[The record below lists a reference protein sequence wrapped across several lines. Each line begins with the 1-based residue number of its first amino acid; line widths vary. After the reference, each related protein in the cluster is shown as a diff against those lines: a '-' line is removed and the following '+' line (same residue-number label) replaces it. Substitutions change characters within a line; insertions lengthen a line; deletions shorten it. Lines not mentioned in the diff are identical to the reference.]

1 MFLLDWPGQSA
12 VIVRDFETFETRLA
26 YALFIR
32 QQGRG
37 WGHAVAALMQ
47 PSWGDGRFV
56 VVHLSLKWIVEQRRL
71 VWKKLT
77 EGSIAEKVANT
88 IVGVGEP
95 SIDPQVVLS
104 LLVHLDSG
112 SYFICFAVTHRL
124 IAGERIL
131 VQLQRT
137 RVWAKHNALHS
148 LSV

>member
-1 MFLLDWPGQSA
+1 
-12 VIVRDFETFETRLA
+12 
-26 YALFIR
+26 
-32 QQGRG
+32 
-37 WGHAVAALMQ
+37 MQ
-47 PSWGDGRFV
+47 PSWGDGRLV

-104 LLVHLDSG
+104 LLVHLDSR

-137 RVWAKHNALHS
+137 SVWAKHNALHS
-148 LSV
+148 LSVLLDLEFSSDHLQSLGPKLSHELFRKWMRQDSLRQLQRNHNQW